1 LASKTCVEASTIGS
15 SSAKD
20 WVGFDHHLESEIKKE
35 YTTEVWMKILIG
47 LVHNNDPSRNAAM
60 KETVEI
66 IKRSLS
72 DADILEVVSES
83 WQPKVLSMGFS
94 DRIRKSLA
102 NSVAHIKIMSLMAN
116 GHLPTLFSNLLN
128 SFAVSLSSTL
138 RDIWKSLNGDLSPA
152 RTLQL
157 SIKHFLLWRRFNES
171 DSDYLLVLEDDA
183 MIFHDRIRDLP
194 RLWSLLGANQAAAD
208 FIMVGAGYSFSELRA
223 KRVVTETSELGI
235 HAAVRPFSNTASGYL
250 INRETAN
257 RFVTC
262 VSLRPRRLNV
272 NADFLIT
279 LLLNEGGSFRQ
290 SEGIRCLHFVPP
302 IFDNASLLGR
312 YKSSVS

>member
-1 LASKTCVEASTIGS
+1 
-15 SSAKD
+15 
-20 WVGFDHHLESEIKKE
+20 
-35 YTTEVWMKILIG
+35 MKILIG
-47 LVHNNDPSRNAAM
+47 LVHNNDPLRNAAM
-60 KETVEI
+60 QETVGI

-72 DADILEVVSES
+72 DADNCEVVSES
-83 WQPKVLSMGFS
+83 WQPKILSMGFS
-94 DRIRKSLA
+94 DRIRKSLT
-102 NSVAHIKIMSLMAN
+102 NSFAHIKIMSLVAN
-116 GHLPTLFSNLLN
+116 GHFPTLFSNLSY
-128 SFAVSLSSTL
+128 SFAVFLTSTV
-138 RDIWKSLNGDLSPA
+138 RDIWKSISGNLGPA

-183 MIFHDRIRDLP
+183 TIFHDRIKDLP
-194 RLWSLLGANQAAAD
+194 RLWGLLGANHVAAE

-223 KRVVTETSELGI
+223 ERVVTETSELGI
-235 HAAVRPFSNTASGYL
+235 HAAVRPFTNTASAYL

-257 RFVTC
+257 RFVTSI
-262 VSLRPRRLNV
+262 SLRPRRLNV

-279 LLLNEGGSFRQ
+279 LLLGDIDSPRQAEGV
-290 SEGIRCLHFVPP
+290 RCLHFVPP

>member
-1 LASKTCVEASTIGS
+1 
-15 SSAKD
+15 
-20 WVGFDHHLESEIKKE
+20 
-35 YTTEVWMKILIG
+35 MKILIG
-47 LVHNNDPSRNAAM
+47 LVHNNDSSRNAAM
-60 KETVEI
+60 QETVGI

-72 DADILEVVSES
+72 DSDNCEVVSES
-83 WQPKVLSMGFS
+83 WQPKALSMGFS
-94 DRIRKSLA
+94 DRIRKSLT
-102 NSVAHIKIMSLMAN
+102 NSFAHLRIMSILSN
-116 GHLPTLFSNLLN
+116 GHFPTLFSNSLH
-128 SFAVSLSSTL
+128 SFAIILTSTA
-138 RDIWKSLNGDLSPA
+138 RDIWKNLVGDLGPA

-183 MIFHDRIRDLP
+183 MIFRDRIKDLP
-194 RLWSLLGANQAAAD
+194 RLWSLLGANQAPAD
-208 FIMVGAGYSFSELRA
+208 FVMVGAGYSFSELRA
-223 KRVVTETSELGI
+223 ERVVTETSELGI
-235 HAAVRPFSNTASGYL
+235 HAAVRPFTNTASGYL

-279 LLLNEGGSFRQ
+279 LLLNEGGSIRQ